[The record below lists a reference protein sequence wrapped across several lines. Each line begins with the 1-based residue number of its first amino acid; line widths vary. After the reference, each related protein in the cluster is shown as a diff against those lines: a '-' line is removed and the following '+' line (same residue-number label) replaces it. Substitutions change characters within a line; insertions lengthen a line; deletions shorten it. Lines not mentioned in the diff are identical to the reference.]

1 MRSTAGIP
9 VRLLLADV
17 DGTLVTKDKVLT
29 EHSIEAV
36 HALNEAGIL
45 FALTSGRPPRGM
57 QMLIEPL
64 SLTTPISAFNG
75 GLVTQPDMTVLE
87 QKVIPA
93 ELVPAL
99 IAMLG
104 SAGLDVWVYRG
115 AEWLVRDL
123 EAPHIAR
130 ESFTVQ
136 FDPTLVE
143 SFEGLT
149 EDVAKLVG
157 VSDDHDLVASMASA
171 AHDEFGDHVSAARS
185 QPYYL
190 DVTHPE
196 ANKGGVVKFL
206 SARYGIPEE
215 QIATIG
221 DMPNDVL
228 MFARSGL
235 SIAMGQS
242 GREVHRAA
250 RRVTESNDEDGF
262 AKAVER
268 FILRANNRAALTAE
282 RS

>member
-1 MRSTAGIP
+1 MSAVAAP

-29 EHSIEAV
+29 ERSIEAV
-36 HALNEAGIL
+36 HALNEAGVR

-64 SLTTPISAFNG
+64 SLSTPISAFNG
-75 GLVTQPDMTVLE
+75 GLVTEPDMSVLE

-93 ELVPAL
+93 ELVPAI
-99 IAMLG
+99 IAMLD
-104 SAGLDVWVYRG
+104 SAGLDVWAYRG
-115 AEWLVRDL
+115 AEWLVRDP

-136 FDPTLVE
+136 FEPTPVE

-157 VSDDHDLVASMASA
+157 VSDDHDLVASVAGA
-171 AHDEFGDHVSAARS
+171 AHDEFGDHVSAASS

-190 DVTHPE
+190 DVTHPQ
-196 ANKGGVVKFL
+196 ANKGSVVKFL

-215 QIATIG
+215 EIATIG

-242 GREVHRAA
+242 GREVQRAA
-250 RRVTESNDEDGF
+250 RRVTDSNEDDGF
-262 AKAVER
+262 AHAVER
-268 FILRANNRAALTAE
+268 FILRANDRAGLTAE